1 MTECLKGTIM
11 YNVRNERRIVG
22 DRMSEKQKEALEK
35 IMETI
40 PMLSDF
46 EKGRLLGHAEQME
59 EQRKKEH
66 AENPKGSVA

>member
-1 MTECLKGTIM
+1 
-11 YNVRNERRIVG
+11 
-22 DRMSEKQKEALEK
+22 MSEKQKEALEK

-59 EQRKKEH
+59 EQRKKE
-66 AENPKGSVA
+66 EKEKDEGSAA

>member
-1 MTECLKGTIM
+1 
-11 YNVRNERRIVG
+11 
-22 DRMSEKQKEALEK
+22 MSEKQKEALEK

-59 EQRKKEH
+59 EQRKKEQE
-66 AENPKGSVA
+66 ENPKGSVA